1 MNVYHM
7 DEYRETDL
15 DVESAMVVDGAAVA
29 GLPEPEAGEV
39 GVHRLAG
46 APRAAS
52 LVLRTG
58 FTGIEGG
65 VMTLLAWTAASGLA
79 IAGPLREV
87 HLFGHPELVADD
99 DPAVLELVV
108 PVADRDD

>member
-1 MNVYHM
+1 MNLYHM

-15 DVESAMVVDGAAVA
+15 DVESAMVVDEAAA
-29 GLPEPEAGEV
+29 ASLPEPQPGEV
-39 GVHRLAG
+39 GVRRLAG

-65 VMTLLAWTAASGLA
+65 VMTLLGWAAASGLA

-87 HLFGHPELVADD
+87 HLFGHPELVAGD

-108 PVADRDD
+108 PVAEREG

>member
-1 MNVYHM
+1 MNLYHM

-15 DVESAMVVDGAAVA
+15 DVESAMVVDAASAV

-39 GVHRLAG
+39 GVRRLAG

-65 VMTLLAWTAASGLA
+65 VMTLLGWTAASGLA

-108 PVADRDD
+108 PVADRDG